1 MLARRN
7 LLAFL
12 AMLAV
17 AWPAAAQVALAPSA
31 GQPLTL
37 IVPFAPGGPA
47 DAMARLLAGPMGAS
61 LGQTIV
67 VDNRSGA
74 GGTIGVAAGARAKP
88 DGQTV
93 VLASTG
99 ALAVLPHMMARMPY
113 DPARDLAPVSLV
125 VEVPQVL
132 VVSAQNK
139 AASLSDLM
147 ALARQQ
153 PDGLTYGSAGIGSS
167 MHMAGEL
174 LKLRGGLKLTHI
186 PYRGAAPALTELI
199 GGQVNMVLAD
209 IPSVVGHVRGGTLR
223 ALAITAETRS
233 KTLPD
238 VPTTAEAGLPGV
250 ISDTL
255 YAVFAPAGTPPERIA
270 VLHKAVAAALAD
282 ANVRRGLEDQGAQ
295 ILGGTPETL
304 AARLRAEQAKWGD
317 VVRTSGVKME

>member
-1 MLARRN
+1 MLSRRN

-12 AMLAV
+12 GMLAV
-17 AWPAAAQVALAPSA
+17 VCPAVAQER
-31 GQPLTL
+31 QPLNL

-74 GGTIGVAAGARAKP
+74 GGTIGVGAAARARP
-88 DGQTV
+88 DGLTV

-99 ALAVLPHMMARMPY
+99 ALAVLPHMMAHMPY
-113 DPARDLAPVSLV
+113 DPVRDLAPVSLV

-139 AASLSDLM
+139 AASLGDLM
-147 ALARQQ
+147 AFARQQ

-186 PYRGAAPALTELI
+186 PYRGAAPALTELM

-209 IPSVVGHVRGGTLR
+209 VSSVVGHVRGGMLR
-223 ALAITAETRS
+223 ALALTAETRS
-233 KTLPD
+233 RILPA

-250 ISDTL
+250 ISDTM

-270 VLHKAVAAALAD
+270 MLHKAVAAALAD
-282 ANVRRGLEDQGAQ
+282 PNVRRGLEDQGAH
-295 ILGGTPETL
+295 ILGGTPEEL
-304 AARLRAEQAKWGD
+304 AARLRTEQAKWGD
-317 VVRTSGVKME
+317 VVRISGVRME

>member
-1 MLARRN
+1 
-7 LLAFL
+7 
-12 AMLAV
+12 
-17 AWPAAAQVALAPSA
+17 
-31 GQPLTL
+31 
-37 IVPFAPGGPA
+37 
-47 DAMARLLAGPMGAS
+47 MGAS

-67 VDNRSGA
+67 MDNRAGA

-113 DPARDLAPVSLV
+113 DPARDLALVSLV
-125 VEVPQVL
+125 VDVPQVL
-132 VVSAQNK
+132 VVNTQNK
-139 AASLSDLM
+139 AASLGDLL
-147 ALARQQ
+147 AFARQQ

-209 IPSVVGHVRGGTLR
+209 ISSVVGHVRGGTLR

-233 KTLPD
+233 KSLPD

-255 YAVFAPAGTPPERIA
+255 YAVFAPAGTPPERIGT
-270 VLHKAVAAALAD
+270 LHKAVAAALAD
-282 ANVRRGLEDQGAQ
+282 PNVRRGLEEQGAQ
-295 ILGGTPETL
+295 ILGGTPEEL
-304 AARLRAEQAKWGD
+304 AARLRTEQAKWGE
-317 VVRTSGVKME
+317 VVRTSGVQME